1 MRFHNQ
7 IKNRILK
14 LQMLVFLLLT
24 TTLAFADEF
33 YDDLPPEFGLDDDP
47 EPGAP
52 IDVYIPIMMLIMLV
66 SLFVYF
72 YKNRAKMESNIE

>member
-1 MRFHNQ
+1 MS
-7 IKNRILK
+7 I
-14 LQMLVFLLLT
+14 FLFLMT
-24 TTLAFADEF
+24 TFAFADEF

-52 IDVYIPIMMLIMLV
+52 IDVYIPIMMLVMLL

-72 YKNRAKMESNIE
+72 YKKREQMESNND